1 MEEEEY
7 DYIFKII
14 LIGDSRVGKSCIAS
28 CLVGKEFNKYE
39 ETTIGVDFKTC
50 TRELPLYKKLVKY
63 YIWDTAGQEK
73 FNAITK
79 NYYRNIAGGIII
91 YDVTDRR
98 SFNRVNYWLE
108 QIKENSS
115 QELNIHKMPILLFG
129 NKIDQYQNRKVYTE
143 EGQALADEHNIE
155 FLEGS
160 VLNNININNIFDLL
174 GEQIYVDFVKKNI
187 EHGGIKDIK
196 KEKAK
201 KTSAKNYL

>member
-98 SFNRVNYWLE
+98 SFNRVNYWLQ

-115 QELNIHKMPILLFG
+115 QELNIHKIPILLFG

-143 EGQALADEHNIE
+143 EGQAIE
-155 FLEGS
+155 
-160 VLNNININNIFDLL
+160 
-174 GEQIYVDFVKKNI
+174 
-187 EHGGIKDIK
+187 
-196 KEKAK
+196 
-201 KTSAKNYL
+201 